1 VLIEIDGSFGE
12 GGGQILRYSL
22 AISAITGRGVRI
34 YNVRAKRDNPGL
46 QRQHLTAVNA
56 LATITRARV
65 SGAEIGST
73 EVVFEP
79 QGIYGG
85 EYYFDIGTAGS
96 ITLVLQSLLPV
107 LAFASSPSK
116 IRIRG
121 GTDVPWSPT
130 YDYFANVF
138 IPTLERLG
146 YRVSMK
152 LIRRGH
158 YPRGGGEVY
167 VEILNSPRGFEPIN
181 LTERGK
187 VLEIRGR
194 SHAVKLPRHVAERQA
209 RSAVERLR
217 SLGID
222 THINIDIES
231 YPPEKDPHLGP
242 GSGISLWAI
251 SERSIL
257 GSDSIGARDK
267 RAEEVGEKA
276 ARTLFEDLSTGAA
289 LDRYL
294 SDMIIP
300 YLLFSNGLSIVTGSM
315 LTLHA
320 YTMIEVS
327 KKIVPEARIEYD
339 GIINKPFKL
348 MVKGA
353 AMLI

>member
-1 VLIEIDGSFGE
+1 MIEIDGSFGE

-22 AISAITGRGVRI
+22 AISAITGREVRI
-34 YNVRAKRDNPGL
+34 FNIRAKRDNPGL

-65 SGAEIGST
+65 LGAEIGST
-73 EVVFEP
+73 EIIFEP

-85 EYYFDIGTAGS
+85 EYFFDIGTAGS

-121 GTDVPWSPT
+121 GSDVPWSPT

-138 IPTLERLG
+138 MPFLEKLG
-146 YRVSMK
+146 YRVSIK

-167 VEILNSPRGFEPIN
+167 AEILNCPKGFEPIN

-209 RSAVERLR
+209 RSAIERLR

-222 THINIDIES
+222 APINIDIES
-231 YPPEKDPHLGP
+231 YPPDKDPHLGP
-242 GSGISLWAI
+242 GSGISIWAI
-251 SERSIL
+251 SEKSLL
-257 GSDSIGARDK
+257 GADSIGARDK
-267 RAEEVGEKA
+267 RAEEIGEKA

-289 LDRYL
+289 LDRYM

-300 YLLFSNGLSIVTGSM
+300 YLLFSNGISIVTGSM

-327 KKIVPEARIEYD
+327 RKIVPEARIEYD

-348 MVKGA
+348 LIKGVA
-353 AMLI
+353 KLI